1 MKNLKL
7 TIVISFLFL
16 IASYN
21 GNAQTANTFDDAKFE
36 KNEDL
41 RKDIKKI
48 DISSG
53 QEVVFKEI
61 TKKYVIQYENLAETQ
76 ITEAELNE
84 KMKEIQVKKNAEMRN
99 LLNDKQYEKYL
110 EIQQERE
117 TASKNRIRG

>member
-36 KNEDL
+36 KNETL

-61 TKKYVIQYENLAETQ
+61 TKKYVIQYENLVETQ

-99 LLNDKQYEKYL
+99 LLDDKQYEKYL